1 VPEID
6 DVIAYAA
13 PWMKHGG
20 PHDAGLD
27 AAMIERLR
35 AQAFD
40 GAVIFTTYSQS
51 ALPAALL
58 TYLAGIPLRLA
69 HCRENPYRML
79 SDWIAE
85 TEPQGGVRHEVRRQ
99 LDLVASIGCATD
111 DERMSFHVSQHDLD
125 WARAQLAALGIGDG
139 ERWVLMHPGASAP
152 SRRYPARH
160 WAAAARGIVRELG
173 LPVVFSGDAGEA
185 ALIDGIRDACGVPTH
200 SLAGKATL
208 GGLGALIKLASVM
221 VVNNTGPAHMAAAI
235 GTPLVDLYAQTNLQH
250 TPWQVRSR
258 VLYHDVPCR
267 NCYKSVCPQGHHDC
281 LEKVEPGRVVQAVMQ
296 LGSS

>member
-1 VPEID
+1 
-6 DVIAYAA
+6 
-13 PWMKHGG
+13 
-20 PHDAGLD
+20 
-27 AAMIERLR
+27 
-35 AQAFD
+35 
-40 GAVIFTTYSQS
+40 
-51 ALPAALL
+51 
-58 TYLAGIPLRLA
+58 
-69 HCRENPYRML
+69 
-79 SDWIAE
+79 
-85 TEPQGGVRHEVRRQ
+85 
-99 LDLVASIGCATD
+99 
-111 DERMSFHVSQHDLD
+111 
-125 WARAQLAALGIGDG
+125 
-139 ERWVLMHPGASAP
+139 MHPGASAP